1 MSRALARSVAPG
13 TALRAALRE
22 PHVALGV
29 TAALVLAVE
38 LVHQTWTADLPVLLA
53 AAIAST
59 GLIYAWR
66 VQDEL
71 RLVPL
76 LALTL
81 GFHLGWVLLHL
92 AVGVQADLDSSVVYR
107 SQGNALLHGDY
118 PSSEYPVGAVLLFAF
133 EAWVGGGPTR
143 TANALAMIP
152 FQLLTVACVFAMR
165 TRFSAWLAALVA
177 LWPLNAFYWEFKFD
191 LVPTALLALGLL
203 LALRERWGWSGA
215 VLGLGAAV
223 KWVPGLAF
231 VSLLVWLL
239 ASARRRAAGAHAL
252 AFALVVLVISVPFLF
267 WRPSEVLAAYERQGG
282 REITPESLWYL
293 LLHPIGLAEL
303 RTHISFSAGAP
314 EWANVAAAAVQVLL
328 VLALVLAAV
337 RMRGNVR
344 AAVALAAVAPVVFLL
359 TNRIFSP
366 QFMVLVLAALSI
378 AAALVSPD
386 RRVQLAVGVA
396 LMGATLANGFVY
408 PYSLPHQAITW
419 QVASAVLFALAFVVT
434 AWVVRRSLNV
444 RRGGA

>member
-1 MSRALARSVAPG
+1 MSRALARSGAPG

-29 TAALVLAVE
+29 TAVLVLVVE
-38 LVHQTWTADLPVLLA
+38 LVHQTWTADLPVLLE
-53 AAIAST
+53 AAIASI

-76 LALTL
+76 LGLTL
-81 GFHLGWVLLHL
+81 GFHLGWVLLHI
-92 AVGVQADLDSSVVYR
+92 AVGVQADLDSSVIYR

-118 PSSEYPVGAVLLFAF
+118 PNSEYPVGAVLLFAF

-215 VLGLGAAV
+215 VLALGAAV

-231 VSLLVWLL
+231 VSLVVWLV
-239 ASARRRAAGAHAL
+239 ASGRRRAAGVHAL
-252 AFALVVLVISVPFLF
+252 AFALVGLVISLPFLF
-267 WRPSEVLAAYERQGG
+267 WRPSEVLSAYEQQGG
-282 REITPESLWYL
+282 RVITPESLWYL
-293 LLHPIGLAEL
+293 PLHAAGLADL
-303 RTHISFSAGAP
+303 RTHISLSAGAP
-314 EWANVAAAAVQVLL
+314 EWANVAATAVQALL
-328 VLALVLAAV
+328 VVAVLVAAV
-337 RMRGNVR
+337 RMRGNER
-344 AAVALAAVAPVVFLL
+344 AAVALAAVAPVAFLL

-366 QFMVLVLAALSI
+366 QFMVLVVAALAL
-378 AAALVSPD
+378 AAALVAQD
-386 RRVQLAVGVA
+386 RRVQLSVGVA
-396 LMGATLANGFVY
+396 LMGASLANGFVY

-419 QVASAVLFALAFVVT
+419 QVASAVLFALALVVT

-444 RRGGA
+444 CPGGA